1 MKNKENTK
9 QMLFEMLSK
18 IDTTFQ
24 SNIIDEASQIGTTS
38 AQSPI
43 GSAPVQPTQPAM
55 PNQPS
60 DVKTLSRATQNAST
74 VQSASKRINTA
85 TEFPEAFRVWFS
97 GLGYKP
103 ENPAIS
109 IMKVKQVVGDMMMKM
124 GFK

>member
-9 QMLFEMLSK
+9 QMLFEMLCK
-18 IDTTFQ
+18 IDPTFQ
-24 SNIIDEASQIGTTS
+24 SNIMDEASQIGATT

-43 GSAPVQPTQPAM
+43 GTTPTQPAM

-60 DVKTLSRATQNAST
+60 DVKTLGRATQNATT

-85 TEFPEAFRVWFS
+85 MEFPEAFRVWFS